1 MPCYYDG
8 MKTLLRYP
16 GGKAKAIKVLS
27 QYVPQDTKKV
37 VSPFF
42 GGGSFEFYL
51 SEQGIEVEGYD
62 IFKPV
67 VNFWKVV
74 KYQPAEL
81 VVFIRSLLPITKEK
95 FSYLQQVL
103 REKNDSLFKTDLEAA
118 AIFFVLNRCSFSGT
132 TLSGGYSKEANAGRL
147 TDSAIDKIISFN
159 SQIDVFARS
168 FEEVIPN
175 AEGLL
180 FCDPPYYLGKKSNL
194 YGNNGDTHKDFN
206 HELLAELLKKKDNW
220 ILCYNNDPYIKEL
233 YKDYRIENPSW
244 NYGMSNDKG
253 SKEVLI
259 INV

>member
-1 MPCYYDG
+1 

-27 QYVPQDTKKV
+27 QYIPENTKKV

-42 GGGSFEFYL
+42 GGGSFEFAL
-51 SEQGIEVEGYD
+51 SEQGIEVEAYD

-74 KYQPAEL
+74 RYNPEQL
-81 VVFIRSLLPITKEK
+81 VEEIYKQLPITKEK
-95 FSYLQQVL
+95 FLYLQQKL
-103 REKNDSLFKTDLEAA
+103 REKNENLFKVDIELA
-118 AIFFVLNRCSFSGT
+118 AIFFILNRCSFSGT

-147 TDSAIDKIISFN
+147 TTSSIEKIKTFN
-159 SQIDVFARS
+159 SKINVFCES
-168 FEEVIPN
+168 FEDVIPD
-175 AEGLL
+175 ADGLL

-194 YGNNGDTHKDFN
+194 YGDSGDTHKNFN
-206 HELLAELLKKKDNW
+206 HELLANVLKQKDNW
-220 ILCYNNDPYIKEL
+220 ILCYNKDPYILDL

-244 NYGMSNDKG
+244 NYGMSNSKE

-259 INV
+259 LNV

>member
-74 KYQPAEL
+74 KSASRTCC
-81 VVFIRSLLPITKEK
+81 V
-95 FSYLQQVL
+95 
-103 REKNDSLFKTDLEAA
+103 
-118 AIFFVLNRCSFSGT
+118 
-132 TLSGGYSKEANAGRL
+132 YS
-147 TDSAIDKIISFN
+147 
-159 SQIDVFARS
+159 
-168 FEEVIPN
+168 
-175 AEGLL
+175 
-180 FCDPPYYLGKKSNL
+180 
-194 YGNNGDTHKDFN
+194 
-206 HELLAELLKKKDNW
+206 
-220 ILCYNNDPYIKEL
+220 
-233 YKDYRIENPSW
+233 
-244 NYGMSNDKG
+244 
-253 SKEVLI
+253 
-259 INV
+259 